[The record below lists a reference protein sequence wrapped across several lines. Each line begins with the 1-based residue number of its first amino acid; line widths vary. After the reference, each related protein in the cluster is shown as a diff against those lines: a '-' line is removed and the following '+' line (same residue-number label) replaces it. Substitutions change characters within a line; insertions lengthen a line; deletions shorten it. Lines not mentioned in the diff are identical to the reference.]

1 MLFVRLGS
9 LTDMDV
15 PLRVLLILAGLTG
28 IHSIRVS
35 EVSVK
40 AGGSISIP
48 CLYSSQYT
56 NHVKYL
62 CKGYYW
68 NYCTFAVRTDQKNS
82 AKFSISD
89 DKIQRIFTV
98 TVNELTNDDLYYWCG
113 VEINDGADDGYP
125 FHLSVTTG
133 TSSLYVDNQEEKAF
147 LGGEITIKCHHQ
159 SNPGEM
165 RWCRMGSSCVTQ
177 PSGSING
184 TEVTIDTNG
193 PNVFSVTMR
202 GLKTESSGWY
212 LCVSGNLQFP
222 VRLTVTEQPNTRIHS
237 IRVSEVSVKAGGS
250 ISIPCLYSSQY
261 TNHVKYLCKGFYWI
275 SCTYEVRTDQ
285 NNSAKFSL
293 SDDKI
298 PKIFTVTVNEL
309 TNDDSYYWCGVE
321 INDGPDNGY
330 GFHLSVTTGTRSLYV
345 DNQEKTAF
353 LGGDITIKCHHQGNP
368 GEMRWCR
375 MGSSCVTQPSGSID
389 GTKVTIDTN
398 VPNVFSVTMRGLKT
412 ESSGWYLCVSG
423 NLQFPVRLT
432 VTEQPTTRIH
442 SIRVSEVSVKAGGSI
457 SIPCLYSS
465 QYTNH
470 VKYLCKGYDWN
481 TCTYQVKTNQKNS
494 TKFSISDDKIQKIFT
509 VTVNELTND
518 NSHYWCAVEINDGA
532 DEREYFHLSVTTGTR
547 SLYVD
552 NQEKTAF
559 LGGDVTIK
567 CHHQSNPGE
576 MRWCRMGSSCVTQP
590 SGSIDG
596 TEVTIDTNVRN
607 VFSVTMRGLKTE
619 SSGWYLCVSG
629 NLQFPVRLTVTE
641 QPNTRI
647 HSIRVSEV
655 SVKAGGSISIP
666 CLYSSQYT
674 NHVKYLCKGYY
685 WISCTYEVR
694 TDQSNSA
701 KFSIS
706 DDKIQKIFT
715 VTVNKLTNDDLYY
728 WCAVDIDGGVDDGDY
743 FHLSVTTGTRSL
755 YVDNQ
760 EKTAFLGGAI
770 TIKCH
775 HQRNPGEMRWCR
787 MGSSCVNQP
796 SGSIDGTKVTID
808 TNVPNVFSV
817 TMRGLKTESS
827 GWYLCVSGN
836 LQFPVRLTVT
846 EQPNTRIHSIRVS
859 EVSVK
864 AGGSISIP
872 CLYSS
877 QYTNH
882 VKYLCKGYYWISCT
896 YEVRTDQSNSVKF
909 SISDDKIQ
917 KIFTVTVNELT
928 NDDSYY
934 WFAVENNDGADDG
947 YRFHLSV
954 TTGTSSLYVDNQE
967 KTAFLGGDIT
977 IKCHHQRNPG
987 EMRWCRMGSS
997 CVTQRSGSIDG
1008 TEVTINTNVPNV
1020 FSVTMRGLKTESSG
1034 WYLCV
1039 SGNLQFPVRLTVT
1052 EQPNT
1057 RIHSIRVSE
1066 VSVKA
1071 GGSISIPCL
1080 YSSQYTNH
1088 VKYLC
1093 KGYYWRSCTYQVKTN
1108 QKNSAKFSI
1117 SDDKIPKIF
1126 TVTVNEL
1133 TNGDSHYWCA
1143 VEINDGPDDRDYFH
1157 LSVTTGTRSLY
1168 VDNQEEKAF
1177 LGGEITI
1184 KCHHQRNPG
1193 EMRWCRMGSSCVT
1206 QRSGSIDGTEATID
1220 TNVPNVF
1227 SVTMRGLKT
1236 ESSGWYLCV
1245 SGNLQFPVRL
1255 TVTEQPTTR
1264 IHSIRVSEV
1273 SVKAGGSISIP
1284 CLYSSKYTN
1293 HVKYLCKGYDWNT
1306 CTYQVKTNQKNSAK
1320 FSISDD
1326 KIQKFFTVTVNELTN
1341 DDWHY
1346 WCAVE
1351 INDGADDGYPF
1362 HLSVTTGTRSLY
1374 VDNQEKTA
1382 FLGGDVTIKCH
1393 HQRNPG
1399 EMRWCR
1405 MGSSCV
1411 TQPSGSI
1418 DGTEVTID
1426 TNVPNVF
1433 SVTMRGLKTESS
1445 GWYLCVSGNLQF
1457 PVRLTVTE
1465 QPTTRIHSIR
1475 VSEVSVKA
1483 GGSIS
1488 IPCLYSSQYTNHVK
1502 YLCKG
1507 YDWIS
1512 CTYQVKTNEKNS
1524 TKFSISDD
1532 KIQKIFTVT
1541 VNELTNGDSYYWC
1554 AVEINDGPDDRDY
1567 FHLSVTTGTRSLY
1580 VDNQEKTA
1588 FLGGDVTI
1596 KCHHQRNPG
1605 EMRWCRM
1612 GSSCVTQRSGSIDG
1626 TEVTIDR
1633 NVPNVF
1639 SVTMRGLKTES
1650 SGWYLCV
1657 SGNLQFPVRL
1667 TVTEQPNTKTPL
1679 QETTHAE
1686 NLSTF
1691 LPTTTPTTVQEE
1703 QNRNASFGRTETL
1716 ILTSVLIFTLMVALF
1731 FCLMLKRHKQNK
1743 SASSA
1748 MKEAEEEVTYSVV
1761 KPRRKPS
1768 SQRSYVEQDADVTYS
1783 TVVSVR
1789 QQRAQN
1795 VEADEENVT
1804 YSTLALD

>member
-48 CLYSSQYT
+48 CLYSSKYT

-68 NYCTFAVRTDQKNS
+68 NYCTYEVRTDQSNS

-89 DKIQRIFTV
+89 DKIQKIFTV
-98 TVNELTNDDLYYWCG
+98 TVNKLTNDDLYYWCAVDIDGG
-113 VEINDGADDGYP
+113 VDDGDY

-133 TSSLYVDNQEEKAF
+133 TRSLYVDNQEITAF
-147 LGGEITIKCHHQ
+147 LGGNVTIKCHHQ
-159 SNPGEM
+159 GNPGEM

-177 PSGSING
+177 PSGSIDG
-184 TEVTIDTNG
+184 TEVTIDTNV
-193 PNVFSVTMR
+193 PSVFSVTMR

-222 VRLTVTEQPNTRIHS
+222 VRLTVTEQPTTRIHS

-261 TNHVKYLCKGFYWI
+261 TNHVKYLCKGFYW
-275 SCTYEVRTDQ
+275 SYCTYQVKTNQ
-285 NNSAKFSL
+285 KNSAKFSK
-293 SDDKI
+293 SDDEI
-298 PKIFTVTVNEL
+298 QKIFTVTVNEL

-321 INDGPDNGY
+321 DNDGPDDGY
-330 GFHLSVTTGTRSLYV
+330 RFHLSVTTGTRSLYV

-353 LGGDITIKCHHQGNP
+353 LGGDVTIKCHHQRNP

-389 GTKVTIDTN
+389 GTEFTIDTNVPNVFSVTMRGLKTESSGWYLCVSGNLQFPVRLTVTEQPTTRIHSIRVSEVSVKAGGSISIPCLYSSKYTNHVKYLCKGYYLNYCTYQGRTDQSNSAKFSISDDKIQKIFTVTVNELTNDDLYYWCGVEDNDGADDGYRFHLSVTTGTRSLYVDNQEKTAFLGGAITIKCHHQHNPGEMRWCRMGSSCVTQRSGSINGTEFTIDTN

-518 NSHYWCAVEINDGA
+518 DSHYWCAVEINDGA

-567 CHHQSNPGE
+567 CHHQRNPGE
-576 MRWCRMGSSCVTQP
+576 MRWCRMGSSCVTQR

-596 TEVTIDTNVRN
+596 TEFTIDRNVPN

-846 EQPNTRIHSIRVS
+846 EQPNTRIHSIRAS

-882 VKYLCKGYYWISCT
+882 VKYLCKGYYWNYCT
-896 YEVRTDQSNSVKF
+896 FAVRTDQKNSAKF

-928 NDDSYY
+928 NGDSHY
-934 WFAVENNDGADDG
+934 WCAVEINGGGDDRG
-947 YRFHLSV
+947 YFHLSV
-954 TTGTSSLYVDNQE
+954 TTGTRSLYVDNQE

-1008 TEVTINTNVPNV
+1008 TE
-1020 FSVTMRGLKTESSG
+1020 F
-1034 WYLCV
+1034 
-1039 SGNLQFPVRLTVT
+1039 
-1052 EQPNT
+1052 
-1057 RIHSIRVSE
+1057 
-1066 VSVKA
+1066 
-1071 GGSISIPCL
+1071 
-1080 YSSQYTNH
+1080 
-1088 VKYLC
+1088 
-1093 KGYYWRSCTYQVKTN
+1093 
-1108 QKNSAKFSI
+1108 
-1117 SDDKIPKIF
+1117 
-1126 TVTVNEL
+1126 
-1133 TNGDSHYWCA
+1133 
-1143 VEINDGPDDRDYFH
+1143 
-1157 LSVTTGTRSLY
+1157 
-1168 VDNQEEKAF
+1168 
-1177 LGGEITI
+1177 
-1184 KCHHQRNPG
+1184 
-1193 EMRWCRMGSSCVT
+1193 
-1206 QRSGSIDGTEATID
+1206 
-1220 TNVPNVF
+1220 
-1227 SVTMRGLKT
+1227 
-1236 ESSGWYLCV
+1236 
-1245 SGNLQFPVRL
+1245 
-1255 TVTEQPTTR
+1255 
-1264 IHSIRVSEV
+1264 
-1273 SVKAGGSISIP
+1273 
-1284 CLYSSKYTN
+1284 
-1293 HVKYLCKGYDWNT
+1293 
-1306 CTYQVKTNQKNSAK
+1306 
-1320 FSISDD
+1320 
-1326 KIQKFFTVTVNELTN
+1326 
-1341 DDWHY
+1341 
-1346 WCAVE
+1346 
-1351 INDGADDGYPF
+1351 
-1362 HLSVTTGTRSLY
+1362 
-1374 VDNQEKTA
+1374 
-1382 FLGGDVTIKCH
+1382 
-1393 HQRNPG
+1393 
-1399 EMRWCR
+1399 
-1405 MGSSCV
+1405 
-1411 TQPSGSI
+1411 
-1418 DGTEVTID
+1418 
-1426 TNVPNVF
+1426 
-1433 SVTMRGLKTESS
+1433 
-1445 GWYLCVSGNLQF
+1445 
-1457 PVRLTVTE
+1457 
-1465 QPTTRIHSIR
+1465 
-1475 VSEVSVKA
+1475 
-1483 GGSIS
+1483 
-1488 IPCLYSSQYTNHVK
+1488 
-1502 YLCKG
+1502 
-1507 YDWIS
+1507 
-1512 CTYQVKTNEKNS
+1512 
-1524 TKFSISDD
+1524 
-1532 KIQKIFTVT
+1532 
-1541 VNELTNGDSYYWC
+1541 
-1554 AVEINDGPDDRDY
+1554 
-1567 FHLSVTTGTRSLY
+1567 
-1580 VDNQEKTA
+1580 
-1588 FLGGDVTI
+1588 
-1596 KCHHQRNPG
+1596 
-1605 EMRWCRM
+1605 
-1612 GSSCVTQRSGSIDG
+1612 
-1626 TEVTIDR
+1626 TIDR

-1667 TVTEQPNTKTPL
+1667 TVTEQPTTTPL
-1679 QETTHAE
+1679 QETTHKE

-1691 LPTTTPTTVQEE
+1691 LPGTTPTTVQKG
-1703 QNRNASFGRTETL
+1703 QNRNASFGLTETL
-1716 ILTSVLIFTLMVALF
+1716 ILTSVLIFTLMVALC

-1768 SQRSYVEQDADVTYS
+1768 SQRSYVEQDVDVTYS
-1783 TVVSVR
+1783 TVVSMR
-1789 QQRAQN
+1789 QQRVQR

>member
-28 IHSIRVS
+28 Q
-35 EVSVK
+35 
-40 AGGSISIP
+40 
-48 CLYSSQYT
+48 SQ
-56 NHVKYL
+56 
-62 CKGYYW
+62 G
-68 NYCTFAVRTDQKNS
+68 
-82 AKFSISD
+82 
-89 DKIQRIFTV
+89 
-98 TVNELTNDDLYYWCG
+98 
-113 VEINDGADDGYP
+113 
-125 FHLSVTTG
+125 
-133 TSSLYVDNQEEKAF
+133 
-147 LGGEITIKCHHQ
+147 
-159 SNPGEM
+159 
-165 RWCRMGSSCVTQ
+165 
-177 PSGSING
+177 
-184 TEVTIDTNG
+184 
-193 PNVFSVTMR
+193 
-202 GLKTESSGWY
+202 
-212 LCVSGNLQFP
+212 
-222 VRLTVTEQPNTRIHS
+222 IHS

-261 TNHVKYLCKGFYWI
+261 TNHVKYLCKGFYW
-275 SCTYEVRTDQ
+275 SYCTYQVKTNQ
-285 NNSAKFSL
+285 KNSAKFSK
-293 SDDKI
+293 SDDEI
-298 PKIFTVTVNEL
+298 QKIFTVTVNEL

-321 INDGPDNGY
+321 DNDGPDDGY
-330 GFHLSVTTGTRSLYV
+330 RFHLSVTTGTRSLYV

-353 LGGDITIKCHHQGNP
+353 LGGDVTIKCHHQRNP

-389 GTKVTIDTN
+389 GTEFTIDTNVPNVFSVTMRGLKTESSGWYLCVSGNLQFPVRLTVTEQPTTRIHSIRVSEVSVKAGGSISIPCLYSSKYTNHVKYLCKGYYLNYCTYQGRTDQSNSAKFSISDDKIQKIFTVTVNELTNDDLYYWCGVEDNDGADDGYRFHLSVTTGTRSLYVDNQEKTAFLGGAITIKCHHQHNPGEMRWCRMGSSCVTQRSGSINGTEFTIDTN

-518 NSHYWCAVEINDGA
+518 DSHYWCAVEINDGA

-567 CHHQSNPGE
+567 CHHQRNPGE
-576 MRWCRMGSSCVTQP
+576 MRWCRMGSSCVTQR

-596 TEVTIDTNVRN
+596 TEFTIDRNVPN

-846 EQPNTRIHSIRVS
+846 EQPNTRIHSIRAS

-882 VKYLCKGYYWISCT
+882 VKYLCKGYYWNYCT
-896 YEVRTDQSNSVKF
+896 FAVRTDQKNSAKF

-928 NDDSYY
+928 NGDSHY
-934 WFAVENNDGADDG
+934 WCAVEINGGGDDRG
-947 YRFHLSV
+947 YFHLSV
-954 TTGTSSLYVDNQE
+954 TTGTRSLYVDNQE

-1008 TEVTINTNVPNV
+1008 TE
-1020 FSVTMRGLKTESSG
+1020 F
-1034 WYLCV
+1034 
-1039 SGNLQFPVRLTVT
+1039 
-1052 EQPNT
+1052 
-1057 RIHSIRVSE
+1057 
-1066 VSVKA
+1066 
-1071 GGSISIPCL
+1071 
-1080 YSSQYTNH
+1080 
-1088 VKYLC
+1088 
-1093 KGYYWRSCTYQVKTN
+1093 
-1108 QKNSAKFSI
+1108 
-1117 SDDKIPKIF
+1117 
-1126 TVTVNEL
+1126 
-1133 TNGDSHYWCA
+1133 
-1143 VEINDGPDDRDYFH
+1143 
-1157 LSVTTGTRSLY
+1157 
-1168 VDNQEEKAF
+1168 
-1177 LGGEITI
+1177 
-1184 KCHHQRNPG
+1184 
-1193 EMRWCRMGSSCVT
+1193 
-1206 QRSGSIDGTEATID
+1206 
-1220 TNVPNVF
+1220 
-1227 SVTMRGLKT
+1227 
-1236 ESSGWYLCV
+1236 
-1245 SGNLQFPVRL
+1245 
-1255 TVTEQPTTR
+1255 
-1264 IHSIRVSEV
+1264 
-1273 SVKAGGSISIP
+1273 
-1284 CLYSSKYTN
+1284 
-1293 HVKYLCKGYDWNT
+1293 
-1306 CTYQVKTNQKNSAK
+1306 
-1320 FSISDD
+1320 
-1326 KIQKFFTVTVNELTN
+1326 
-1341 DDWHY
+1341 
-1346 WCAVE
+1346 
-1351 INDGADDGYPF
+1351 
-1362 HLSVTTGTRSLY
+1362 
-1374 VDNQEKTA
+1374 
-1382 FLGGDVTIKCH
+1382 
-1393 HQRNPG
+1393 
-1399 EMRWCR
+1399 
-1405 MGSSCV
+1405 
-1411 TQPSGSI
+1411 
-1418 DGTEVTID
+1418 
-1426 TNVPNVF
+1426 
-1433 SVTMRGLKTESS
+1433 
-1445 GWYLCVSGNLQF
+1445 
-1457 PVRLTVTE
+1457 
-1465 QPTTRIHSIR
+1465 
-1475 VSEVSVKA
+1475 
-1483 GGSIS
+1483 
-1488 IPCLYSSQYTNHVK
+1488 
-1502 YLCKG
+1502 
-1507 YDWIS
+1507 
-1512 CTYQVKTNEKNS
+1512 
-1524 TKFSISDD
+1524 
-1532 KIQKIFTVT
+1532 
-1541 VNELTNGDSYYWC
+1541 
-1554 AVEINDGPDDRDY
+1554 
-1567 FHLSVTTGTRSLY
+1567 
-1580 VDNQEKTA
+1580 
-1588 FLGGDVTI
+1588 
-1596 KCHHQRNPG
+1596 
-1605 EMRWCRM
+1605 
-1612 GSSCVTQRSGSIDG
+1612 
-1626 TEVTIDR
+1626 TIDR

-1667 TVTEQPNTKTPL
+1667 TVTEQPTTTPL
-1679 QETTHAE
+1679 QETTHKE

-1691 LPTTTPTTVQEE
+1691 LPGTTPTTVQKG
-1703 QNRNASFGRTETL
+1703 QNRNASFGLTETL
-1716 ILTSVLIFTLMVALF
+1716 ILTSVLIFTLMVALC

-1768 SQRSYVEQDADVTYS
+1768 SQRSYVEQDVDVTYS
-1783 TVVSVR
+1783 TVVSMR
-1789 QQRAQN
+1789 QQRVQR